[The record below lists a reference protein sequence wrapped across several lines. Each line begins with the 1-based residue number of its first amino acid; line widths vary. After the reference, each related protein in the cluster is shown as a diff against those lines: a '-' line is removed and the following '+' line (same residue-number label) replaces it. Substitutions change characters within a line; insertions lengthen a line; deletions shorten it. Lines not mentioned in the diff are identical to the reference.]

1 MSICKNR
8 RAALEA
14 RLAKKIEQLEAANT
28 AYDELIAINVED
40 YKLDTNEGSQRA
52 RRRKIEDL
60 TNLIE
65 TLEKQIEALGNRLC
79 GLGIVNLNL
88 RRKRYGCF

>member
-1 MSICKNR
+1 MSICTNR

-14 RLAKKIEQLEAANT
+14 RLAKKKLQLEAANT

-40 YKLDTNEGSQRA
+40 YKFDSNEGSQRA
-52 RRRKIEDL
+52 RRRRIEEL

-65 TLEKQIEALGNRLC
+65 TLEQQIEALENRLC